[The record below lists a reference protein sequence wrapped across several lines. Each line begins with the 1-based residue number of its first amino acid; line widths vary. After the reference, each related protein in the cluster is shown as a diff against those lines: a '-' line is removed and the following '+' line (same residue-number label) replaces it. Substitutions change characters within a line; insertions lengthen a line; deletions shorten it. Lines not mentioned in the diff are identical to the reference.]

1 MASNQEFRNQ
11 NGRNT
16 ENDRMNPSDEK
27 QQTVQQM
34 NSKPPRLL
42 SRIADTSEVSTILA
56 NGLYTGNNRTP
67 DFTIAYQPTVDDL
80 GLEPTERNIEFCKRQ
95 RWMVHLSV
103 DEDGNFKAEGFQI
116 KVTGDA
122 KEFQRT
128 YEDLLGHQIF
138 SKGNIG
144 TYSIGLN
151 DTDTYNNVELDNRTG
166 IALSKSVKEV
176 DVSLSKDYFHQMKV
190 EKLGMDKPT
199 IHLEIL
205 NTSKNNGQY
214 SREINGYITNVHGG
228 PTQIETTTAE
238 IFMYADRNS
247 IGAIQGRL
255 REEGKSVDYLSQ
267 QVGSISAFEA
277 TKAAIDVVRSA
288 NCDTS
293 VFNAPS
299 TKPIIVDGYLR
310 PECSTAT
317 KAYQEA
323 VNENIKAYKET
334 KSLVIQHTVNQERY
348 NPSDIISVKENVQST
363 CDRVHATDAY
373 TEASNE
379 NVRKFTTVLA
389 EERIK
394 ECDAKEIELTKSYS
408 PTKELDRFIVQEI
421 KAEQE
426 GTIKYN
432 ASLQQFNKLE
442 LLPIQDSK
450 NADRTIS
457 DRFAVLKELGFAD
470 PEKLPSMSKEEVLIQ
485 MENLQ
490 RTLIKVSP
498 SDEASLS
505 NEDNMKRAENI
516 SRTLACLHEIV
527 ESHPDN
533 FKQEYKEIH
542 LHGSHDRL
550 PVSLGTVDAIETLQT
565 GKSTIPQIKD
575 ITIDDLSSKEKC
587 VALRAEL
594 QRVIDEKTHFI
605 EHDNEGAIS
614 RRATHQAIMESID
627 VKSSFTD
634 ENGKFDIS
642 KITPES
648 LKAFSEKTA
657 EQFSPSE
664 KITVDEVVRLRLCQE
679 IISQQEHSMDYKLDS
694 KFVDAMRDEA
704 TKSEV
709 LKYMGEHHD
718 EIRGVLLAAH
728 ESGLSREETLAS
740 IEKHL
745 SLNCN
750 VTAEDMNRIRDVNN
764 DFFKQELFQE
774 VMYNG
779 APEGTKFVS
788 ITSMLGV
795 RTPAEIENLATS
807 PEACAKAYAKMEEM
821 AEYLEGVT
829 TARNGTSKFIDQGQL
844 SFVTHMRD
852 NMAAHIAEN
861 NLEQAQSQKINY
873 QYDAQIYLQVKYT
886 QQEISTLERNE
897 TILSK
902 DFKENSSDIYAV
914 YQESHRLSESLEK
927 LQSTQKDAQERVAT
941 LKSEKE
947 TIETKIEELTHR
959 AESEDVSKELIDAT
973 RRLSDIERALPIQE
987 GIVSQTSEEIQK
999 TEEVIKLLDSKVN
1012 NKEFKYESETASQ
1025 KEQLSIISEK
1035 EEMIQYII
1043 DNYKERTKI
1052 ETLIDSYQNS
1062 HKDSQLFNEDQT
1074 GFIEGIKAIDWS
1086 EYQKDSEGNAPKTY
1100 TPLSQL
1106 DMPLDSETCKSPIKL
1121 EIMSQIASE
1130 KNGDLALLMQPEID
1144 EYIRQGDRT
1153 ISQKIFTENM
1163 TQAYVNNPQVDISVF
1178 QEYQKTEM
1186 SRIATESA
1194 QELVSISTDKKGES
1208 TYSWN
1213 IENCTEREILKT
1225 VSTEELTAARAAE
1238 LEKATAEIKSIIY
1251 GSENSQEPSM
1261 SQITEQLRTIN
1272 PTAYGTQSIEDM
1284 IDTRAT
1290 TSSTIYHLEQQ
1301 LEDTRYQKFAFDISK
1316 MRELQDDLT
1325 TMYGVQ
1331 SEIDSRRAQI
1341 EALQLE
1347 DDAKSSWARRLQGN
1361 NEREISAIQ
1370 SEISGYEERL
1380 EKIAQKYEV
1389 ETKDLEEHIKS
1400 EIKSL
1405 TDYESKLD
1413 SLVESYTS
1421 KINEKLS
1428 ELNSSLERVE
1438 DSQKEQISDKIA
1450 ALESLSQ
1457 KPLSTWTKEDSEL
1470 YTKEVDSRLSVKTE
1484 IVSDIQIAHDYH
1496 TYVLQA
1502 ELLESLQKL
1511 ESTREAYQFTAHEI
1525 QQNNYVLVG
1534 HEMDSR
1540 SVYSDYETRQALR
1553 TVLSGQ
1559 ELSDEEAVKLGD
1571 KYHKV
1576 ETMHEII
1583 KGEPVKEDSLKDM
1596 STSELKVLV
1605 DFMKEKIDSHAEL
1618 EKDTEKTIRFNAE
1631 NGEEKQTLSA
1641 AIRLQQ
1647 LHESYESVVN
1657 AYNESLSQNFAIHV
1671 SNAKAEAFEAEAR
1684 EQLSD
1689 KMFGQSEQGVITTI
1703 PEPITPEPLS
1713 PAFHDYISQMEGTDI
1728 YKVVMQELAGEK
1740 ANGYDRITDKTEDA
1754 STHLTPETEKD
1765 KTKDPKA
1772 NENDEDYE
1780 NEAPNAGPSPMS
1792 L

>member
-27 QQTVQQM
+27 QETVQQM
-34 NSKPPRLL
+34 NTKPHRFL
-42 SRIADTSEVSTILA
+42 SRIANTSEASAILS
-56 NGLYTGNNRTP
+56 NSLYSGRSKTP
-67 DFTIAYQPTVDDL
+67 DFTVAYQPTIDDL

-95 RWMVHLSV
+95 RWVVHLSV
-103 DEDGNFKAEGFQI
+103 DKDGNYQAEGFQI

-122 KEFQRT
+122 EEFKKT
-128 YEDLLGHQIF
+128 YENLTGHPIF
-138 SKGNIG
+138 SGGNIG
-144 TYSIGLN
+144 TYNIGIN
-151 DTDTYNNVELDNRTG
+151 NNDTYNNVELDNRTG
-166 IALSKSVKEV
+166 IAIRKGVEYANVTLSKGFLNQTKFERI
-176 DVSLSKDYFHQMKV
+176 DL
-190 EKLGMDKPT
+190 EKPT
-199 IHLEIL
+199 VHLEIL
-205 NTSKNNGQY
+205 NDSKNNGAY
-214 SREINGYITNVHGG
+214 STTTHGYITNVHGG
-228 PTQIETTTAE
+228 PVQIDTATSE
-238 IFMYADRNS
+238 IFMYADKGS

-255 REEGKSVDYLSQ
+255 KENGKSVENLGQ
-267 QVGSISAFEA
+267 QVGKISAYEA
-277 TKAAIDVVRSA
+277 TKTAIDIIRSA

-293 VFNAPS
+293 VFNAPN
-299 TKPIIVDGYLR
+299 TEYEVRDGYSR
-310 PECSTAT
+310 PPRTIAT
-317 KAYQEA
+317 EAFQEA
-323 VNENIKAYKET
+323 VNNNIET
-334 KSLVIQHTVNQERY
+334 YQKTRDYVREHTVNQERY

-379 NVRKFTTVLA
+379 NIRKFTTVLA

-426 GTIKYN
+426 GVIKYN
-432 ASLQQFNKLE
+432 TALQQFNNLE
-442 LLPIQDSK
+442 LLAIQDSNNK
-450 NADRTIS
+450 DRTIT
-457 DRFAVLKELGFAD
+457 DRFAVLKELGFSD
-470 PEKLPSMSKEEVLIQ
+470 PEKLPSMSKEEALIQ

-516 SRTLACLHEIV
+516 SRTLTCLQEIV

-550 PVSLGTVDAIETLQT
+550 PVSQGTVDAIETLQT
-565 GKSTIPQIKD
+565 GKSTIPQIRD

-704 TKSEV
+704 TKAEV

-718 EIRGVLLAAH
+718 EIREVLFKAH
-728 ESGLSREETLAS
+728 KAELSREETLAS

-779 APEGTKFVS
+779 APEGAKFVS

-821 AEYLEGVT
+821 AEHLEGVT
-829 TARNGTSKFIDQGQL
+829 TARNGTSKFINQGQL

-861 NLEQAQSQKINY
+861 NLEQAQSQKINHE
-873 QYDAQIYLQVKYT
+873 YDSQIYLQVKYT

-902 DFKENSSDIYAV
+902 DFKENSTDIYAV
-914 YQESHRLSESLEK
+914 YKESQKLSESLER
-927 LQSTQKDAQERVAT
+927 LQETQKDAKERVDA
-941 LKSEKE
+941 LKAERE
-947 TIETKIEELTHR
+947 TIETKIEDLSHR
-959 AESEDVSKELIDAT
+959 VESEDVSKELIDAT

-999 TEEVIKLLDSKVN
+999 TQEVITVLDSKVN
-1012 NKEFKYESETASQ
+1012 SEEFTYKAETSSQ

-1043 DNYKERTKI
+1043 DNYKEGTKI
-1052 ETLIDSYQNS
+1052 EKLIDSYQDS
-1062 HKDSQLFNEDQT
+1062 HKDSQLFKEDQAS
-1074 GFIEGIKAIDWS
+1074 FIEGIKGIDWF
-1086 EYQKDSEGNAPKTY
+1086 EYQKDAEGAASKTY

-1121 EIMSQIASE
+1121 EIMSEMATE
-1130 KNGDLALLMQPEID
+1130 KNGDLARLIQPEID

-1153 ISQKIFTENM
+1153 ISQEIFTENM
-1163 TQAYVNNPQVDISVF
+1163 RQAYVNNPQVDISTF

-1225 VSTEELTAARAAE
+1225 VSTEELTVARAAE
-1238 LEKATAEIKSIIY
+1238 LEKATAEIKNIIY
-1251 GSENSQEPSM
+1251 GSENSQKPSM
-1261 SQITEQLRTIN
+1261 HQITEQLRTVN

-1301 LEDTRYQKFAFDISK
+1301 LEDTRYQKFAFDITK
-1316 MRELQDDLT
+1316 MRKLQDDLT
-1325 TMYGVQ
+1325 TMYGTQ

-1341 EALQLE
+1341 EALQSE
-1347 DDAKSSWARRLQGN
+1347 DDEKSSWARRLQGN
-1361 NEREISAIQ
+1361 HEREITAIQ
-1370 SEISGYEERL
+1370 TEISGYE
-1380 EKIAQKYEV
+1380 KILDDMAKEYGV
-1389 ETKDLEEHIKS
+1389 ETKNLEKHIKT
-1400 EIKSL
+1400 EIEGL
-1405 TDYESKLD
+1405 TDYETKLD
-1413 SLVESYTS
+1413 SLVQDYTS
-1421 KINEKLS
+1421 KINKKLS
-1428 ELNSSLERVE
+1428 ELNGSLERAE
-1438 DSQKEQISDKIA
+1438 DSQKEQISDKIT

-1470 YTKEVDSRLSVKTE
+1470 YTKEVDSRLSAKTGT
-1484 IVSDIQIAHDYH
+1484 VSDIQIAHDYH
-1496 TYVLQA
+1496 TYILQT

-1540 SVYSDYETRQALR
+1540 SVYPDYETRQALR
-1553 TVLSGQ
+1553 AVLSGQ

-1605 DFMKEKIDSHAEL
+1605 DFMKEQIDSRAEL
-1618 EKDTEKTIRFNAE
+1618 EKDTEKTIRFNAK
-1631 NGEEKQTLSA
+1631 NGEGKQTLSA

-1647 LHESYESVVN
+1647 LHESYETVVN
-1657 AYNESLSQNFAIHV
+1657 AYNESLSQNFAIHI
-1671 SNAKAEAFEAEAR
+1671 SNAKAEAFEAESR
-1684 EQLSD
+1684 EHLSD